1 MPSADLPADVAIR
14 PEGPGDADAVG
25 DLVDLAFGAEHDP
38 KDLDVTDATP
48 PAGFSHPTPTVQ
60 GRRRSVDAT
69 C

>member
-25 DLVDLAFGAEHDP
+25 DHVDLAFGAEHDP

-48 PAGFSHPTPTVQ
+48 PAGLSHPTPSVREA
-60 GRRRSVDAT
+60 GRRPAWR
-69 C
+69 